1 MLPPDTISRKCNARY
16 ISSTATEQ
24 QSINIKHQQ
33 AIAYWCFLRMGCDEV
48 NTPEF
53 QTEALK
59 RLSKVEMSIASIDT
73 SLKNIED
80 DNRKYQQWLEN
91 HERELGGDAD
101 VPGLRTRV
109 TRVEDKQEQQ
119 SWFNRTLVTTV
130 AGIVGTWFYS
140 LFQNK

>member
-1 MLPPDTISRKCNARY
+1 
-16 ISSTATEQ
+16 
-24 QSINIKHQQ
+24 
-33 AIAYWCFLRMGCDEV
+33 MGCDEV

-91 HERELGGDAD
+91 HERELGGD
-101 VPGLRTRV
+101 VESPGLRTRV

-119 SWFNRTLVTTV
+119 SWFIRTLTGGFLTTL
-130 AGIVGTWFYS
+130 GGWIYTIFHG
-140 LFQNK
+140 K